1 MIFKQLFDK
10 NSSTYTYL
18 VSSGK
23 GREALIIDPV
33 LENVGEYINLLK
45 ELDLKLVKV
54 IDVYDGDTITVAMN
68 IQSDDTMNLVYLP
81 KMVHQ
86 FRIRM
91 HGYNTEEIRQP
102 KDDPD
107 REKKKE
113 WALYQRD
120 WVVER
125 LLNKIVLL
133 ECLGYDKYGRI
144 LGKVYLD
151 SNKQECINDII
162 VSSGVAS
169 KFNY

>member
-1 MIFKQLFDK
+1 MDLTKY
-10 NSSTYTYL
+10 NSYL
-18 VSSGK
+18 VSQLQSSQK
-23 GREALIIDPV
+23 SNTPEFTF
-33 LENVGEYINLLK
+33 ENGLT
-45 ELDLKLVKV
+45 KLVKV